1 MQTWEWTVKAEK
13 RGRSGLHGHSAAGS
27 GQWGL
32 QMLREEF
39 LRSGLNL
46 ETFLKR
52 KTKESTAMQETW
64 V

>member
-1 MQTWEWTVKAEK
+1 MKAEK
-13 RGRSGLHGHSAAGS
+13 RGRSGLHGHSTAGS

-52 KTKESTAMQETW
+52 KTKESTAVRETW